1 MRNGRKTIFS
11 YIYGW
16 ALILFVLSLPLSMY
30 AMSLASFLLLAV
42 WVWADIQINV
52 IVRFFRQKGFFRGLY
67 FLILYLFRTGRSG
80 IAERTVIFWRNRAAV
95 IFASIFLIFVLGLIK
110 TTDFSDG
117 LGDLRVK
124 LPLLLF
130 PLVFASLEKIN
141 YQTLRRILSFFIV
154 ALFAAT
160 MVGGYIL
167 LKGDYVNIR
176 EISPFISSVR
186 LGLSISFGFF
196 ILVYFITK
204 EQSFSVNRKIGLG
217 ILAIWFLVFLYF
229 MESITAFATM
239 LMVGF
244 AYLVYQVF
252 ATKKKLAIKTAFV
265 ILAVGIPASIF
276 FYVKKE
282 VKAMTTAPKIDFQ
295 KLDKYTALGNP
306 YVFDTTNFGIEDG
319 KYVGKY
325 LCIPE
330 LRESWNKKSKLPY
343 DGLDKK
349 GNHLSQTLIR
359 YLTSKNLRKD
369 AGGVDA
375 LSNIDIQRIENGI
388 ANYNYVA
395 HPGFHSRL
403 LKIVKGYEV
412 YKHTGNASGNSLFQ
426 RIVYFKAALNIIK
439 AHFWTGVGT
448 GNLKRAFHQEFNKM
462 HPQLDKKY
470 MYLSHNQYLTVF
482 ATLGIFGFLFFLFAL
497 IYPVFLTK
505 SYRNY
510 FFMVFY
516 SIMLISFLSDDNLE
530 IHVGVSLF
538 AFFSSLFLFGIQ
550 QKSLSKTKS

>member
-11 YIYGW
+11 YVYGW
-16 ALILFVLSLPLSMY
+16 ALIFFVLSLPLSMY
-30 AMSLASFLLLAV
+30 AISLASFFLLAV
-42 WVWADIQINV
+42 WIWADIQLVV
-52 IVRFFRQKGFFRGLY
+52 IVRFFRQKGFFRGFY

-80 IAERTVIFWRNRAAV
+80 IADRVVIFWRNKAAV
-95 IFASIFLIFVLGLIK
+95 VFASIFLIFVLGLLK
-110 TTDFSDG
+110 TTDFSNG

-130 PLVFASLEKIN
+130 PLVFVSLEKID
-141 YQTLRRILSFFIV
+141 YQTLKRILFFFIF
-154 ALFAAT
+154 ALFGAT
-160 MVGGYIL
+160 MVGSYIL

-176 EISPFISSVR
+176 EVSPFISSVR

-204 EQSFSVNRKIGLG
+204 EHSFSARQKILMGV
-217 ILAIWFLVFLYF
+217 LALWFLVFLYL
-229 MESITAFATM
+229 MESLTAFATII
-239 LMVGF
+239 LVGF
-244 AYLVYQVF
+244 FYLVYQVLV
-252 ATKKKLAIKTAFV
+252 TKKKLIVKVAFV
-265 ILAVGIPASIF
+265 ILAVGIPSSMY

-282 VKAMTTAPKIDFQ
+282 VRMMNTASKINFQ
-295 KLDKYTALGNP
+295 KLDKFTSLGNP
-306 YVFDTTNFGIEDG
+306 YVFDTTHFGIEDG
-319 KYVGKY
+319 KYVGLY

-330 LRESWNKKSKLPY
+330 LRQSWDKISKLPY
-343 DGLDKK
+343 DGLDKE

-359 YLTSKNLRKD
+359 YLTSKDLRKD
-369 AGGVDA
+369 ARGVSA
-375 LSNIDIQRIENGI
+375 LSTVDIQRIENGI
-388 ANYNYVA
+388 ANYNYVV

-412 YKHTGNASGNSLFQ
+412 YKHTGNASGNSVFQ

-448 GNLKRAFHQEFNKM
+448 GNLKSAFHQEFNKM
-462 HPQLDKKY
+462 HTQLDKKY

-482 ATLGIFGFLFFLFAL
+482 AALGLFGFLFFLFAL
-497 IYPVFLTK
+497 IYPVILTK

-516 SIMLISFLSDDNLE
+516 LIMLISFLSDDNLE
-530 IHVGVSLF
+530 THVGVSVF
-538 AFFSSLFLFGIQ
+538 AFFSSLFMFGIQ
-550 QKSLSKTKS
+550 QKSLSKTNS